1 MSGGIR
7 RRRLSVAIGQG
18 YVTVTPLQLAQL
30 AAEVANGGTL
40 YKPQFVKQIDA
51 LDGTVV
57 QDVSAGRRESHAHR
71 SAGARRDP
79 QCDVRRGRRVGRH
92 RPRRPR
98 STASTYAGK
107 TGTAQ
112 VVKEAQG
119 ARTKETA
126 LPEKYRDHGW
136 FMAFA
141 PADHPK
147 IAIACIIEH
156 AGHGGS
162 AAGPVVKAVMEKYF
176 EMNPPQGA
184 PAARR
189 RIRRSR
195 AGRIRWRTSEW
206 SPTQILRA

>member
-1 MSGGIR
+1 
-7 RRRLSVAIGQG
+7 LSVAIGQG

-40 YKPQFVKQIDA
+40 YKPQFVKQVDA
-51 LDGTVV
+51 LDGSMVREYPPIV
-57 QDVSAGRRESHAHR
+57 QSELRLDPVLLDDIR
-71 SAGARRDP
+71 SAMCDVVGASDGTAHGARINGI
-79 QCDVRRGRRVGRH
+79 DVC
-92 RPRRPR
+92 
-98 STASTYAGK
+98 GK

-141 PADHPK
+141 PKDHPK

-176 EMNPPQGA
+176 EMNPLQGA
-184 PAARR
+184 PAIAAPELPREA
-189 RIRRSR
+189 
-195 AGRIRWRTSEW
+195 AGSAQ
-206 SPTQILRA
+206 SVGAAPAPVDPSD